1 MMYHLLYGWCVMRRK
16 VFFIPLFITIFAVL
30 TSCASKD
37 GKNELCDFL
46 LTDGYSAAFDF
57 SITENRS
64 EKLSG
69 SAVAAKDDII
79 SISFSA
85 PEVLNGLSVSS
96 DANALSDTLTF
107 SYYGMKAPLPSGA
120 LSDINTMLSFF
131 SDECAVS
138 ISSLP
143 KKAVKPFED
152 ETLSSETSGVIKELS
167 FTNGDGV
174 ENFVIYDAATGLPLR
189 FKAKKSDDEITI
201 TFTKIKR
208 PTLKDGT
215 K

>member
-1 MMYHLLYGWCVMRRK
+1 MKRK
-16 VFFIPLFITIFAVL
+16 FFFIPLILMLFAIM

-57 SITENRS
+57 CITENGT

-69 SAVAAKDDII
+69 SAVAAKEDII

-85 PEVLNGLSVSS
+85 PDVLNGLSVSS
-96 DANALSDTLTF
+96 DADALSDTLTF

-120 LSDINTMLSFF
+120 LSDINTMMSFF

-143 KKAVKPFED
+143 RNAVKTPED
-152 ETLSSETSGVIKELS
+152 ETFYSEASGIIKELS
-167 FTNGDGV
+167 FTNGEGV
-174 ENFVIYDAATGLPLR
+174 ETRAIYDAATGLPLN
-189 FKAKKSDDEITI
+189 FTAKKPDREITI

>member
-1 MMYHLLYGWCVMRRK
+1 MKRKIFFLSLIFTLLT
-16 VFFIPLFITIFAVL
+16 FL

-46 LTDGYSAAFDF
+46 LTDGYSASFDF
-57 SITENRS
+57 CITENGS

-69 SAVAAKDDII
+69 SAIVSKEDTI
-79 SISFSA
+79 SISFSS

-96 DANALSDTLTF
+96 DAEALADTLIF

-120 LSDINTMLSFF
+120 LSDINAMLSFF

-143 KKAVKPFED
+143 RKAVKTP
-152 ETLSSETSGVIKELS
+152 ETEMLPDKSSGIIKELS
-167 FTNGDGV
+167 FTDENGV
-174 ENFVIYDAATGLPLR
+174 ETCVIYDAATGLPIR
-189 FKAKKSDDEITI
+189 FSDKKTDGEITI